1 MCLAKVYLD
10 NNGERELLLEEV
22 AVVDIVDGKLV
33 LRSIFNEQ
41 KSVEARIRQIDFAN
55 SNVILEKVGS

>member
-22 AVVDIVDGKLV
+22 AVVEIAGGKLV
-33 LRSIFNEQ
+33 LRSIFKEQ
-41 KSVEARIRQIDFAN
+41 KSVEASIRQIDFAN
-55 SNVILEKVGS
+55 SNVILEKLS

>member
-10 NNGERELLLEEV
+10 NDGAKELLLEEV
-22 AVVDIVDGKLV
+22 AVVEMADGKLV

-55 SNVILEKVGS
+55 SNVILEKLG

>member
-10 NNGERELLLEEV
+10 NNGARELLLEEV
-22 AVVDIVDGKLV
+22 AVVEMADGKLV

-41 KSVEARIRQIDFAN
+41 KTVEAKIRQIDFAN